1 MSKSRVTVKGRKK
14 VLRNLNR
21 EIQSIE
27 NNTFKGML
35 AAGLF
40 VEGESNNT
48 APHDTGLMINS
59 SFTSV
64 SRMFGKIFAR
74 VGYTAEYS
82 AIVHEMP
89 ETNNFTKTGTSSKF
103 LWKAV
108 TRNTKK
114 ILEIIRSRAKF

>member
-1 MSKSRVTVKGRKK
+1 MSKSRVTIKGRKT

-40 VEGESNNT
+40 VEGESNEIV
-48 APHDTGLMINS
+48 PHDKGGLIGS

-64 SRMFGKIFAR
+64 GKLFGKIIAR
-74 VGYTAEYS
+74 VGYTENYA
-82 AIVHEMP
+82 AFVHEMP
-89 ETNNFTKTGTSSKF
+89 ESNNFSKPGTGPKF